1 MRPVTG
7 YVLLWTLLL
16 TACIPAASP
25 AVLSPTPL
33 LVTPNPNA
41 TLTPTPFRPAPTAAP
56 AFLTLSPTQTPSLP
70 TLTPINTPPSQPMG
84 VRPHYTFYV
93 NLDYHTHQVAVQ
105 QVIQYP
111 NQSGIPL
118 DKLVLSVQPNL
129 WPGCFTLSSLTQNDL
144 PLTATLEGQRMDVA
158 LLQPLQPG
166 ETVILALGYQLDL
179 PPKKFEGTF
188 GFLGYQLNL
197 TNWYP
202 FVVPYDSRQGWVL
215 HDPWPFGEHLVYDA
229 ADFDVYLQLAQ
240 GSEDVIIAA
249 SSPGVAENG
258 WLHYH
263 LEGARTFVLSASD
276 QFKIAESALGSIP
289 IRSYYFG
296 KQGAG
301 ERLASTA
308 TQALAIFQS
317 RFGQYPYPSLSIV
330 ATESPDGQE
339 FDGLVFLSEE
349 FYEQY
354 QGGIKNNLV
363 SIGVHEVAHQWWFGL
378 VGNDQA
384 LEPWLD
390 EALATY
396 SERIFYEYYD
406 LTNWWW
412 GFRVNYFSPA
422 GWVDTNIYDG
432 IAFRPYTNAV
442 YLRGAKFMEALRLRI
457 GDEAFFAFLK
467 DYTSRYAR
475 RRATGIDFFAVL
487 HEHTQADISDIVD
500 AYFKN
505 RPCCHPQAPLTLP

>member
-1 MRPVTG
+1 MKPIIG
-7 YVLLWTLLL
+7 CVLLLTLLL
-16 TACIPAASP
+16 TACLPTTP
-25 AVLSPTPL
+25 VTVPLPTPW

-41 TLTPTPFRPAPTAAP
+41 TLTPTPFRPAPAATPTLLTLPPAP
-56 AFLTLSPTQTPSLP
+56 AP
-70 TLTPINTPPSQPMG
+70 TLPAATPVNVPLSQPSG

-93 NLDYHTHQVAVQ
+93 NLDYHTHQVAAQ
-105 QVIQYP
+105 EVIQYP
-111 NQSGIPL
+111 NQTGVPL
-118 DKLVLSVQPNL
+118 ERLVLSVQPNL
-129 WPGCFTLSSLTQNDL
+129 WTGCFTLSSLTQNDR
-144 PLTATLEGQRMDVA
+144 PLTATLDGQRMDVI
-158 LLQPLQPG
+158 LPTPLQPG
-166 ETVILALGYQLDL
+166 ETITLAVGFQLNL

-188 GFLGYQLNL
+188 GFLGYQVNL

-202 FVVPYDSRQGWVL
+202 FVVPYDPAQGWIL

-229 ADFDVYLQLAQ
+229 ADFDLYLQLAE

-258 WLHYH
+258 WTHYH
-263 LEGARTFVLSASD
+263 LEGARTFALSASD
-276 QFKIAESALGSIP
+276 QFKIAESALGAIP

-301 ERLASTA
+301 ERLASAA
-308 TQALAIFQS
+308 TQALAIFQA
-317 RFGQYPYPSLSIV
+317 RFGPYPYSSLSIV

-363 SIGVHEVAHQWWFGL
+363 SIGVHEIAHQWWFGL

-396 SERIFYEYYD
+396 SERVFYEYYD
-406 LTNWWW
+406 LTSWWW

-422 GWVDTNIYDG
+422 GWVDTNVYDG

-457 GDEAFFAFLK
+457 GDEAFFAFLQ
-467 DYTSRYAR
+467 DYAGRYGR
-475 RRATGIDFFAVL
+475 RRVAAADFFAVL
-487 HEHTQADISDIVD
+487 HEHTSADVSDIVG
-500 AYFKN
+500 AYFK
-505 RPCCHPQAPLTLP
+505 HAP